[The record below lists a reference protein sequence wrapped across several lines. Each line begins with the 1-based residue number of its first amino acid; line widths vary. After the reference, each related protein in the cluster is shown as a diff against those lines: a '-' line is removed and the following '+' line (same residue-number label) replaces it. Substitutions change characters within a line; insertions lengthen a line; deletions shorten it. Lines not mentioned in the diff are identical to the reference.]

1 MPDPRPTVPPP
12 TEQEKNLHLKRLLAP
27 KSAIHVKRAD
37 ALCRRHEIGS
47 AFLGYARDKVE
58 NGGFGC
64 AIVPGRKSLCV
75 YHSLPPN
82 SGLL

>member
-1 MPDPRPTVPPP
+1 
-12 TEQEKNLHLKRLLAP
+12 LKRLLAP

-58 NGGFGC
+58 NGGFDC
-64 AIVPGRKSLCV
+64 AIVPGR
-75 YHSLPPN
+75 
-82 SGLL
+82 